1 MKPEK
6 SESAGPSEDERG
18 LLMEEQTT
26 TVAIDFSQRDGI
38 PLLKKFALFN
48 SGMVALEQYK
58 RDAYLLDELRTDSLR
73 IDIFMGNEG
82 QPLAHVVDGTEKG
95 LTYHFD
101 ELDSLVRLLDTHG
114 VRPYWSWCYIPF
126 PLQLDGGL
134 EKRAK

>member
-73 IDIFMGNEG
+73 IDILWEMK
-82 QPLAHVVDGTEKG
+82 ASHW
-95 LTYHFD
+95 HM
-101 ELDSLVRLLDTHG
+101 
-114 VRPYWSWCYIPF
+114 
-126 PLQLDGGL
+126 
-134 EKRAK
+134 